1 MPSNASI
8 FFAGI
13 GTTFL
18 ILGAGFGS
26 GMMMAN
32 SALKE
37 PNHSQSRTTA
47 EAPTPLRVV
56 LPSSAAAAEPKQ
68 PPQQA
73 VPAIEAAAPAQ
84 IAPAKEAQALPDK
97 VEKADTRKAEVEQRE
112 RRQRSAERKA
122 KRLAARRSHQPPA
135 QQRGEAPVMAFGG
148 DESRQGGGFNLFGN

>member
-56 LPSSAAAAEPKQ
+56 LPSSAAAAAEPKQ

-73 VPAIEAAAPAQ
+73 APAIEAAAPPQ

-97 VEKADTRKAEVEQRE
+97 VE
-112 RRQRSAERKA
+112 
-122 KRLAARRSHQPPA
+122 
-135 QQRGEAPVMAFGG
+135 
-148 DESRQGGGFNLFGN
+148 

>member
-18 ILGAGFGS
+18 ILGAGFGG

-37 PNHSQSRTTA
+37 PNHYQSRTTA

-68 PPQQA
+68 PPQQ
-73 VPAIEAAAPAQ
+73 PASAPEAAAPPQ
-84 IAPAKEAQALPDK
+84 IAPAKEAQALPGK
-97 VEKADTRKAEVEQRE
+97 VEKADTRKAEAQRE

-122 KRLAARRSHQPPA
+122 K
-135 QQRGEAPVMAFGG
+135 
-148 DESRQGGGFNLFGN
+148 